1 MQFLFYR
8 VSSLPPILS
17 LIYDYDEN
25 GVLLK
30 RQKEM
35 NGTIV
40 DLGEKLFIPTDNLTM
55 LWNIS
60 RNDSGQVPDEF
71 SLHDLLHGNKNRILI
86 LIIPFP
92 SLLFPLSHLHALPF
106 GSHSESIRA
115 V

>member
-1 MQFLFYR
+1 M
-8 VSSLPPILS
+8 
-17 LIYDYDEN
+17 IYDYDEN

-40 DLGEKLFIPTDNLTM
+40 DLGEKLFIPNDNLTM

-71 SLHDLLHGNKNRILI
+71 SLHDLLQGNKNRILI
-86 LIIPFP
+86 FP
-92 SLLFPLSHLHALPF
+92 SKTL
-106 GSHSESIRA
+106 
-115 V
+115 